1 MIYVTN
7 SPSKEQLR
15 LVKRGESWSIARVE
29 AIEAVQ
35 GSRLQP
41 RVGQDDEGSYDP
53 RHAARRSAAPHMRQE
68 RMAGCHAPTYGSRIT
83 LEARG
88 VYGLMLFASASTL
101 QAYNISIC
109 HDCVHIRMRSWL
121 GALRCR
127 GKSLPSS
134 RIRR

>member
-1 MIYVTN
+1 MISVTN

-35 GSRLQP
+35 GSRLQL

-53 RHAARRSAAPHMRQE
+53 RHAARRSAAPQMRQE

-88 VYGLMLFASASTL
+88 GYALMLFASASTL
-101 QAYNISIC
+101 
-109 HDCVHIRMRSWL
+109 
-121 GALRCR
+121 
-127 GKSLPSS
+127 
-134 RIRR
+134 